1 MTAFFVETG
10 EKLHR
15 EINMTDTPLIEQE
28 MPKAYDPKT
37 VEDKWYKFWLE
48 KDYFKPVVNPKKK
61 PFTIIMP
68 PPNVTGDLHMGHALV
83 AAIEDTMIRWHRM
96 QGDPTLWLP
105 GVDHASIAAQVVV
118 ERILAKEGTTRYKI
132 GREKFLERMWEWT
145 NTCRSNIGMQHRR
158 LGTSCD
164 WSREKFTLDPGPS
177 LAVRTTFV
185 NLYNKGLIYR
195 GERIINW
202 CPRCATTLS
211 DLEVDHKDLNGHL
224 WHLKYPLADGDGYLI
239 VATTRPETMLGDTA
253 VAVNPGDERYI
264 NIIGKEI
271 MLPIMNRRI
280 PIVGDAIVDKAFGT
294 GAVKVTPSHDPVDF
308 EIAQRQKLPLI
319 NLLNKDATMNENAGP
334 CKGMDRFACRKWVV
348 EEMERLGL
356 LVKIEDYSHA
366 VGHCQRCATLI
377 EPMASTQWFVRMEPL
392 AKPAIEVVKTGKIQ
406 ILPDHFTKVYLNWME
421 NIRDWCVSRQ
431 LWWGQ
436 RIPAYY
442 CQECGETIVAVDAP
456 KTCPKCNSTK
466 IEQDTDVL
474 DTWFSSG
481 LWPHSTLGWPEDTAD
496 FRYFYPT
503 TVMETG
509 YDILFFWVSRMIML
523 GIENT
528 GEVPFKY
535 VYLHGLIRDEK
546 GEKMSKTKGNVVDP
560 LKVIDQIGA
569 DALRYAVVSGNA
581 PGNDSKMSPIK
592 LEAGRNFANKLW
604 NATRFV
610 IKSIPNEKIDL
621 KIRQESLTV
630 EDRWIL
636 SRLSRTETTVDK
648 MMSDF
653 QFGEALSA
661 IYDFLWNEYCD
672 WYIELAKVRLNPENK
687 EAVSPL
693 PVLINVLETAL
704 RLLHPFMPFVTEEL
718 WQNLKSRLPAEWQK
732 TESIMIAKYPQADKD
747 AVDTGAENIIESVID
762 ITRAIRNIRAEN
774 KVDPTKWIAAD
785 IYSGKLAAAII
796 PYASAIQ
803 SLAKVKPLEF
813 KDGRVTGAQSEKFAV
828 AVLKEA
834 DVIVPMASM
843 IDLAVER
850 EKILKE
856 IAQIDADV
864 ARLEIRLKDEAFLSK
879 APAPVVAK
887 EKERLG
893 ERKERAVRLRQQV
906 G

>member
-1 MTAFFVETG
+1 
-10 EKLHR
+10 
-15 EINMTDTPLIEQE
+15 MTDMPLIEQE

-48 KDYFKPVVNPKKK
+48 KDYFKPVINPKKR

-83 AAIEDTMIRWHRM
+83 AALEDTIIRWHRM
-96 QGDPTLWLP
+96 KGDPTLWLP

-145 NTCRSNIGMQHRR
+145 NQCRSNIGMQHRR

-253 VAVNPGDERYI
+253 VAVNPEDERYA
-264 NIIGKEI
+264 NLIGKEI

-280 PIVGDAIVDKAFGT
+280 PIVADAIVDKAFGT

-348 EEMERLGL
+348 EELERLGL
-356 LVKIEDYSHA
+356 LIKIEDYSHA
-366 VGHCQRCATLI
+366 VGHCQRCATVI
-377 EPMASTQWFVRMEPL
+377 EPMASTQWFVKMEPL
-392 AKPAIEVVKTGKIQ
+392 AKPAIEVVKNGQIQ
-406 ILPDHFTKVYLNWME
+406 IIPDHFTKVYLNWME

-442 CQECGETIVAVDAP
+442 CQDCGEIIVAVDAP
-456 KTCPKCNSTK
+456 KTCPKCHSTK
-466 IEQDTDVL
+466 IEQDLDVL

-496 FRYFYPT
+496 LRYFYPT
-503 TVMETG
+503 SVLETG
-509 YDILFFWVSRMIML
+509 YDILFFWVSRMIMM

-528 GEVPFKY
+528 GEIPFKY

-546 GEKMSKTKGNVVDP
+546 GDKMSKTKGNVIDP

-569 DALRYAVVSGNA
+569 DALRFAVINGNG

-592 LEAGRNFANKLW
+592 LESARNFANKLW

-610 IKSIPNEKIDL
+610 IKSIPDEKINL
-621 KIRQESLTV
+621 KIIKESLTV

-636 SRLSRTETTVDK
+636 SRLSRTEATVDQL
-648 MMSDF
+648 MTDF
-653 QFGEALSA
+653 QFGEALST

-687 EAVSPL
+687 DAGSPL
-693 PVLINVLETAL
+693 PVLIHVLETSL

-718 WQNLKSRLPAEWQK
+718 WQNLKSHLPDTWQK
-732 TESIMIAKYPQADKD
+732 TESIMIAEYPKADKQALD
-747 AVDTGAENIIESVID
+747 VEAENIIEAVID

-774 KVDPTKWIAAD
+774 KVESTKWIAAE
-785 IYSGKLAAAII
+785 IYSSKLTAAIT
-796 PYASAIQ
+796 PYGSAIQ

-813 KDGRVTGAQSEKFAV
+813 KDGRLTGAQGENFAV

-864 ARLEIRLKDEAFLSK
+864 ARLEARLKDEAFLSK
-879 APAPVVAK
+879 APAVVVAK
-887 EKERLG
+887 EKERLT
-893 ERKERAVRLRQQV
+893 ERKERATRLRQQI

>member
-1 MTAFFVETG
+1 
-10 EKLHR
+10 
-15 EINMTDTPLIEQE
+15 MTDMPLTEEE

-48 KDYFKPVVNPKKK
+48 KDYFKPVINPKKR

-83 AAIEDTMIRWHRM
+83 AALEDTIIRWHRM
-96 QGDPTLWLP
+96 KGDPTLWLP

-145 NTCRSNIGMQHRR
+145 NQCRSNIGMQHRR

-253 VAVNPGDERYI
+253 VAVNPEDERYA
-264 NIIGKEI
+264 NLIGKKI

-280 PIVGDAIVDKAFGT
+280 PIVADAIVDKAFGT

-348 EEMERLGL
+348 EELERLGL
-356 LVKIEDYSHA
+356 LIKIEDYSHA
-366 VGHCQRCATLI
+366 VGHCQRCATVI
-377 EPMASTQWFVRMEPL
+377 EPMASTQWFVKMEPL
-392 AKPAIEVVKTGKIQ
+392 AKPAIEVVKNGQIQ
-406 ILPDHFTKVYLNWME
+406 IIPDHFTKVYLNWME

-442 CQECGETIVAVDAP
+442 CQDCGEIIVAVDAP
-456 KTCPKCNSTK
+456 KTCPKCHSTK
-466 IEQDTDVL
+466 IEQDLDVL

-503 TVMETG
+503 SVLETG
-509 YDILFFWVSRMIML
+509 YDILFFWVSRMIMM

-528 GEVPFKY
+528 GEIPFKY

-546 GEKMSKTKGNVVDP
+546 GDKMSKTKGNVIDP

-569 DALRYAVVSGNA
+569 DALRFAVINGNG

-592 LEAGRNFANKLW
+592 LESARNFANKLW

-610 IKSIPNEKIDL
+610 IKSIPDEKINL
-621 KIRQESLTV
+621 KIIKESLTV

-636 SRLSRTETTVDK
+636 SRLSRTEATVDQL
-648 MMSDF
+648 MTDF
-653 QFGEALSA
+653 QFGEALST

-687 EAVSPL
+687 DAGSPL
-693 PVLINVLETAL
+693 PVLIHVLETSL

-718 WQNLKSRLPAEWQK
+718 WQNLKSHLPDTWQK
-732 TESIMIAKYPQADKD
+732 TESIMIAEYPKADKQALD
-747 AVDTGAENIIESVID
+747 VEAENIIEAVID

-774 KVDPTKWIAAD
+774 KVESTKWIAAE
-785 IYSGKLAAAII
+785 IYSSKLTAAIT
-796 PYASAIQ
+796 PYGSAIQ

-813 KDGRVTGAQSEKFAV
+813 KDGRLTGAQGENFAV

-864 ARLEIRLKDEAFLSK
+864 ARLETRLKDEAFLSK
-879 APAPVVAK
+879 APAAVVAK
-887 EKERLG
+887 EKERLT
-893 ERKERAVRLRQQV
+893 ERKERATRLRQQI

>member
-1 MTAFFVETG
+1 MT
-10 EKLHR
+10 
-15 EINMTDTPLIEQE
+15 NTPLIEQE

-83 AAIEDTMIRWHRM
+83 AALEDTMIRWHRM
-96 QGDPTLWLP
+96 LGDPTLWLP

-118 ERILAKEGTTRYKI
+118 ERTLAKEGTTRYKI

-253 VAVNPGDERYI
+253 VAVNPEDERYS
-264 NIIGKEI
+264 NLIGKEI
-271 MLPIMNRRI
+271 MLPIMNRSI
-280 PIVGDAIVDKAFGT
+280 PIVADAIVDKAFGT
-294 GAVKVTPSHDPVDF
+294 GAVKVTPAHDPVDF

-348 EEMERLGL
+348 EELERLGL
-356 LVKIEDYSHA
+356 LIKIEDYSHA
-366 VGHCQRCATLI
+366 VGHCQRCATVI
-377 EPMASTQWFVRMEPL
+377 EPMASTQWFVKMEPL
-392 AKPAIEVVKTGKIQ
+392 AKPAIEVVKNGQIQ
-406 ILPDHFTKVYLNWME
+406 IIPDHFTKVYLNWME

-442 CQECGETIVAVDAP
+442 CQDCGETIVAVDAP
-456 KTCPKCNSTK
+456 KTCPKCHSTK

-503 TVMETG
+503 SVLETG
-509 YDILFFWVSRMIML
+509 YDILFFWVSRMIMM

-528 GEVPFKY
+528 GEIPFKY

-546 GEKMSKTKGNVVDP
+546 GDKMSKTKGNVIDP

-569 DALRYAVVSGNA
+569 DALRFAVINGNG

-592 LEAGRNFANKLW
+592 LESARNFANKLW

-610 IKSIPNEKIDL
+610 IKSIPDEKIDL
-621 KIRQESLTV
+621 KINKESLTV

-636 SRLSRTETTVDK
+636 SRLSHTEAIVDK
-648 MMSDF
+648 LMTDF
-653 QFGEALSA
+653 QFGEALST

-687 EAVSPL
+687 DAVTPL
-693 PVLINVLETAL
+693 PVLVNVLETAL

-732 TESIMIAKYPQADKD
+732 TESIMIAKYPKADQD
-747 AVDTGAENIIESVID
+747 AIDTEAENIIESVID
-762 ITRAIRNIRAEN
+762 ITRSIRNIRAEN
-774 KVDPTKWIAAD
+774 KVESTKWIAAE
-785 IYSGKLAAAII
+785 IYSGKLTAAIT

-813 KDGRVTGAQSEKFAV
+813 KAGRLTGAQGEKFAV

-864 ARLEIRLKDEAFLSK
+864 IRLEARLNDEAFLSK

-893 ERKERAVRLRQQV
+893 ERKERAARLRQQV

>member
-1 MTAFFVETG
+1 
-10 EKLHR
+10 
-15 EINMTDTPLIEQE
+15 MTDMPLIEQE

-48 KDYFKPVVNPKKK
+48 KDYFKPVINPKKR

-83 AAIEDTMIRWHRM
+83 AALEDTMIRWHRM
-96 QGDPTLWLP
+96 KGDPTLWLP

-145 NTCRSNIGMQHRR
+145 NQCRSNIGMQHRR

-253 VAVNPGDERYI
+253 VAVNPEDERYA
-264 NIIGKEI
+264 NLIGKEI

-280 PIVGDAIVDKAFGT
+280 PIVADAIVDKAFGT

-348 EEMERLGL
+348 EELERLGL
-356 LVKIEDYSHA
+356 LIKIEDYSHA
-366 VGHCQRCATLI
+366 VGHCQRCATVI
-377 EPMASTQWFVRMEPL
+377 EPMASTQWFVKMEPL
-392 AKPAIEVVKTGKIQ
+392 AKPAIEVVKNGQIQ
-406 ILPDHFTKVYLNWME
+406 IIPDHFTKVYLNWME

-442 CQECGETIVAVDAP
+442 CQDCGEIIVAVDAP
-456 KTCPKCNSTK
+456 KTCPKCHSTK
-466 IEQDTDVL
+466 IEQDLDVL

-496 FRYFYPT
+496 LRYFYPT
-503 TVMETG
+503 SVLETG
-509 YDILFFWVSRMIML
+509 YDILFFWVSRMIMM

-528 GEVPFKY
+528 GEIPFKY

-546 GEKMSKTKGNVVDP
+546 GDKMSKTKGNVIDP

-569 DALRYAVVSGNA
+569 DALRFAVINGNG

-592 LEAGRNFANKLW
+592 LESARNFANKLW

-610 IKSIPNEKIDL
+610 IKSIPDEKINL
-621 KIRQESLTV
+621 KIIKESLTV

-636 SRLSRTETTVDK
+636 SRLSRTEATVDQL
-648 MMSDF
+648 MTDF
-653 QFGEALSA
+653 QFGEALST

-687 EAVSPL
+687 DAGSPL
-693 PVLINVLETAL
+693 PVLIHVLETSL

-718 WQNLKSRLPAEWQK
+718 WQNLKSHLPDTWQK
-732 TESIMIAKYPQADKD
+732 TESIMIAEYPKADKQALD
-747 AVDTGAENIIESVID
+747 VEAENIIEAVID

-774 KVDPTKWIAAD
+774 KVESTKWIAAE
-785 IYSGKLAAAII
+785 IYSSKLTAAIT
-796 PYASAIQ
+796 PYGSAIQ

-813 KDGRVTGAQSEKFAV
+813 KDGRLTGAQGENFAV

-864 ARLEIRLKDEAFLSK
+864 ARLEARLKDEAFLSK
-879 APAPVVAK
+879 APAVVVAK
-887 EKERLG
+887 EKERLT
-893 ERKERAVRLRQQV
+893 ERKERATRLRQQI

>member
-1 MTAFFVETG
+1 
-10 EKLHR
+10 
-15 EINMTDTPLIEQE
+15 MTDMPLIEQE

-48 KDYFKPVVNPKKK
+48 KDYFKPVINPKKR

-83 AAIEDTMIRWHRM
+83 AALEDTMIRWHRM
-96 QGDPTLWLP
+96 KGDPTLWLP

-145 NTCRSNIGMQHRR
+145 NQCRSNIGMQHRR

-253 VAVNPGDERYI
+253 VAVNPEDERYA
-264 NIIGKEI
+264 NLIGKKI

-280 PIVGDAIVDKAFGT
+280 PIVADAIVDKAFGT

-348 EEMERLGL
+348 EELERLGL
-356 LVKIEDYSHA
+356 LIKIEDYSHA
-366 VGHCQRCATLI
+366 VGHCQRCATVI
-377 EPMASTQWFVRMEPL
+377 EPMASTQWFVKMEPL
-392 AKPAIEVVKTGKIQ
+392 AKPAIEVVKNGQIQ
-406 ILPDHFTKVYLNWME
+406 IIPDHFTKVYLNWME

-442 CQECGETIVAVDAP
+442 CQDCGEIIVAVDAP
-456 KTCPKCNSTK
+456 KTCPKCHSTK
-466 IEQDTDVL
+466 IEQDLDVL

-496 FRYFYPT
+496 LRYFYPT
-503 TVMETG
+503 SVLETG
-509 YDILFFWVSRMIML
+509 YDILFFWVSRMIMM

-528 GEVPFKY
+528 GEIPFKY

-546 GEKMSKTKGNVVDP
+546 GDKMSKTKGNVIDP

-569 DALRYAVVSGNA
+569 DALRFAVINGNG

-592 LEAGRNFANKLW
+592 LESARNFANKLW

-610 IKSIPNEKIDL
+610 IKSIPDEKINL
-621 KIRQESLTV
+621 KIIKESLTV

-636 SRLSRTETTVDK
+636 SRLSRTEATVDQL
-648 MMSDF
+648 MTDF
-653 QFGEALSA
+653 QFGEALST

-687 EAVSPL
+687 DAGSPL
-693 PVLINVLETAL
+693 PVLIHVLETSL

-718 WQNLKSRLPAEWQK
+718 WQNLKSHLPDTWQK
-732 TESIMIAKYPQADKD
+732 TESIMIAEYPKADKQALD
-747 AVDTGAENIIESVID
+747 VEAENIIEAVID

-774 KVDPTKWIAAD
+774 KVESTKWIAAE
-785 IYSGKLAAAII
+785 IYSSKLTAAIT
-796 PYASAIQ
+796 PYGSAIQ

-813 KDGRVTGAQSEKFAV
+813 KDGRLTGAQGENFAV

-864 ARLEIRLKDEAFLSK
+864 ARLEARLKDEAFLSK
-879 APAPVVAK
+879 APAVVVAK
-887 EKERLG
+887 EKERLT
-893 ERKERAVRLRQQV
+893 ERKERATRLRQQI

>member
-1 MTAFFVETG
+1 
-10 EKLHR
+10 
-15 EINMTDTPLIEQE
+15 MTDMPLIEQE

-48 KDYFKPVVNPKKK
+48 KDYFKPVINPKKR

-83 AAIEDTMIRWHRM
+83 AALEDTIIRWHRM
-96 QGDPTLWLP
+96 KGDPTLWLP

-145 NTCRSNIGMQHRR
+145 NQCRSNIGMQHRR

-253 VAVNPGDERYI
+253 VAVNPEDERYA
-264 NIIGKEI
+264 NLIGKKI

-280 PIVGDAIVDKAFGT
+280 PIVADAIVDKAFGT

-348 EEMERLGL
+348 EELERLGL
-356 LVKIEDYSHA
+356 LIKIEDYSHA
-366 VGHCQRCATLI
+366 VGHCQRCATVI
-377 EPMASTQWFVRMEPL
+377 EPMASTQWFVKMEPL
-392 AKPAIEVVKTGKIQ
+392 AKPAIEVVKNGQIQ
-406 ILPDHFTKVYLNWME
+406 IIPDHFTKVYLNWME

-442 CQECGETIVAVDAP
+442 CQDCGEIIVAVDAP
-456 KTCPKCNSTK
+456 KTCPKCHSTK
-466 IEQDTDVL
+466 IEQDLDVL

-496 FRYFYPT
+496 LRYFYPT
-503 TVMETG
+503 SVLETG
-509 YDILFFWVSRMIML
+509 YDILFFWVSRMIMM

-528 GEVPFKY
+528 GEIPFKY

-546 GEKMSKTKGNVVDP
+546 GDKMSKTKGNVIDP

-569 DALRYAVVSGNA
+569 DALRFAVINGNG

-592 LEAGRNFANKLW
+592 LESARNFANKLW

-610 IKSIPNEKIDL
+610 IKSIPDEKINL
-621 KIRQESLTV
+621 KIIKESLTV

-636 SRLSRTETTVDK
+636 SRLSRTEATVDQL
-648 MMSDF
+648 MTDF
-653 QFGEALSA
+653 QFGEALST

-687 EAVSPL
+687 DAGSPL
-693 PVLINVLETAL
+693 PVLIHVLETSL

-718 WQNLKSRLPAEWQK
+718 WQNLKSHLPDTWQK
-732 TESIMIAKYPQADKD
+732 TESIMIAEYPKADKQALD
-747 AVDTGAENIIESVID
+747 VEAENIIEAVID

-774 KVDPTKWIAAD
+774 KVESTKWIAAE
-785 IYSGKLAAAII
+785 IYSSKLTAAIT
-796 PYASAIQ
+796 PYGSAIQ

-813 KDGRVTGAQSEKFAV
+813 KDGRLTGAQGENFAV

-864 ARLEIRLKDEAFLSK
+864 ARLEARLKDEAFLSK
-879 APAPVVAK
+879 APAVVVAK
-887 EKERLG
+887 EKERLT
-893 ERKERAVRLRQQV
+893 ERKERATRLRQQI

>member
-1 MTAFFVETG
+1 
-10 EKLHR
+10 
-15 EINMTDTPLIEQE
+15 MTDTPLIEQE

-48 KDYFKPVVNPKKK
+48 KDYFKPVINPKKK

-68 PPNVTGDLHMGHALV
+68 PPNVTGDLHMGHALT
-83 AAIEDTMIRWHRM
+83 AAVEDAMTRWHRM

-118 ERILAKEGTTRYKI
+118 ERLLAKEGTNRYQV
-132 GREKFLERMWEWT
+132 GREKFLERMWQWT
-145 NTCRSNIGMQHRR
+145 DECRSKIGLQHRR

-202 CPRCATTLS
+202 CPRCATALS

-224 WHLKYPLADGDGYLI
+224 WHLKYPLADGEGYLI

-253 VAVNPGDERYI
+253 VAVNPEDERYT
-264 NIIGKEI
+264 NLIGKYV

-280 PIVGDAIVDKAFGT
+280 PIVADAIVDKAFGT

-308 EIAQRQKLPLI
+308 EIAQRHNLPRI
-319 NLLNKDATMNENAGP
+319 TILNKDAAMNENAGP
-334 CKGMDRFACRKWVV
+334 CQGMDRFACRKWVV
-348 EEMERLGL
+348 EELERLGL
-356 LVKIEDYSHA
+356 LIKIEDYSHA
-366 VGHCQRCATLI
+366 VGHCQRCSTVI
-377 EPMASTQWFVRMEPL
+377 EPLASLQWFVKMAPL
-392 AKPAIEVVKTGKIQ
+392 AKPAIEAVNNGKIQ
-406 ILPDHFTKVYLNWME
+406 IIPDHFTKVYLNWME
-421 NIRDWCVSRQ
+421 NIRDWCISRQ
-431 LWWGQ
+431 LWWGH

-442 CQECGETIVAVDAP
+442 CQDCGEMIVAVDTP
-456 KTCPKCNSTK
+456 KICPKCHSTK
-466 IEQDTDVL
+466 IEQDPDVL

-481 LWPHSTLGWPEDTAD
+481 LWPHSTLGWPDDTAD
-496 FRYFYPT
+496 FKYFYPT
-503 TVMETG
+503 TVMETA
-509 YDILFFWVSRMIML
+509 YDILFFWVARMIMM

-528 GEVPFKY
+528 GKVPFKY

-546 GEKMSKTKGNVVDP
+546 GDKMSKTKGNVVDP

-569 DALRYAVVSGNA
+569 DALRYAVVTGNA

-610 IKSIPNEKIDL
+610 IKSIPEGKIDL
-621 KIRQESLTV
+621 KIKKESLTV

-636 SRLSRTETTVDK
+636 SRLSRTEETVNK
-648 MMSDF
+648 MMTDF
-653 QFGEALSA
+653 QFGEALST

-687 EAVSPL
+687 DAVSPL
-693 PVLINVLETAL
+693 PVLIHVLETAL

-718 WQNLKSRLPAEWQK
+718 WQNLKSRLPAKWQK
-732 TESIMIAKYPQADKD
+732 TDSIMIAKYPKADKD
-747 AVDTGAENIIESVID
+747 AVDTEAEDIIEAVID

-774 KVDPTKWIAAD
+774 KVESTKWIAAE
-785 IYSGKLAAAII
+785 IYTGKMTVAVT
-796 PYASAIQ
+796 PYTSAIQ

-813 KDGRVTGAQSEKFAV
+813 KTGRLTEAQNEKFAV

-834 DVIVPMASM
+834 DVIVPLASM

-864 ARLEIRLKDEAFLSK
+864 ARLEMRLKDEAFLSK
-879 APAPVVAK
+879 APSAVVAK
-887 EKERLG
+887 EKERLT
-893 ERKERAVRLRQQV
+893 ERKERAARLRQQI

>member
-1 MTAFFVETG
+1 
-10 EKLHR
+10 
-15 EINMTDTPLIEQE
+15 
-28 MPKAYDPKT
+28 
-37 VEDKWYKFWLE
+37 
-48 KDYFKPVVNPKKK
+48 
-61 PFTIIMP
+61 MP

-83 AAIEDTMIRWHRM
+83 AALEDTIIRWHRM
-96 QGDPTLWLP
+96 KGDPTLWLP

-145 NTCRSNIGMQHRR
+145 NQCRSNIGMQHRR

-253 VAVNPGDERYI
+253 VAVNPEDERYA
-264 NIIGKEI
+264 NLIGKKI

-280 PIVGDAIVDKAFGT
+280 PIVADAIVDKAFGT

-348 EEMERLGL
+348 EELERLGL
-356 LVKIEDYSHA
+356 LIKIEDYSHA
-366 VGHCQRCATLI
+366 VGHCQRCATVI
-377 EPMASTQWFVRMEPL
+377 EPMASTQWFVKMEPL
-392 AKPAIEVVKTGKIQ
+392 AKPAIEVVKNGQIQ
-406 ILPDHFTKVYLNWME
+406 IIPDHFTKVYLNWME

-442 CQECGETIVAVDAP
+442 CQDCGEIIVAVDAP
-456 KTCPKCNSTK
+456 KTCPKCHSTK
-466 IEQDTDVL
+466 IEQDLDVL

-496 FRYFYPT
+496 LRYFYPT
-503 TVMETG
+503 SVLETG
-509 YDILFFWVSRMIML
+509 YDILFFWVSRMIMM

-528 GEVPFKY
+528 GEIPFKY

-546 GEKMSKTKGNVVDP
+546 GDKMSKTKGNVIDP

-569 DALRYAVVSGNA
+569 DALRFAVINGNG

-592 LEAGRNFANKLW
+592 LESARNFANKLW

-610 IKSIPNEKIDL
+610 IKSIPDEKINL
-621 KIRQESLTV
+621 KIIKESLTV

-636 SRLSRTETTVDK
+636 SRLSRTEATVDQL
-648 MMSDF
+648 MTDF
-653 QFGEALSA
+653 QFGEALST

-687 EAVSPL
+687 DAGSPL
-693 PVLINVLETAL
+693 PVLIHVLETSL

-718 WQNLKSRLPAEWQK
+718 WQNLKSHLPDTWQK
-732 TESIMIAKYPQADKD
+732 TESIMIAEYPKADKQALD
-747 AVDTGAENIIESVID
+747 VEAENIIEAVID

-774 KVDPTKWIAAD
+774 KVESTKWIAAE
-785 IYSGKLAAAII
+785 IYSSKLTAAIT
-796 PYASAIQ
+796 PYGSAIQ

-813 KDGRVTGAQSEKFAV
+813 KDGRLTGAQGENFAV

-864 ARLEIRLKDEAFLSK
+864 ARLEARLKDEAFLSK
-879 APAPVVAK
+879 APAVVVAK
-887 EKERLG
+887 EKERLT
-893 ERKERAVRLRQQV
+893 ERKERATRLRQQI

>member
-1 MTAFFVETG
+1 
-10 EKLHR
+10 
-15 EINMTDTPLIEQE
+15 MTDTPLIEPE

-37 VEDKWYKFWLE
+37 VEDKWYKYWLE
-48 KDYFKPVVNPKKK
+48 KDYFKPVINPKKK

-68 PPNVTGDLHMGHALV
+68 PPNVTGELHMGHALT
-83 AAIEDTMIRWHRM
+83 AAVEDAMIRWHRM
-96 QGDPTLWLP
+96 KGDPTLWLP

-118 ERILAKEGTTRYKI
+118 ERLLAKEGTNRYQV
-132 GREKFLERMWEWT
+132 GREKFQERMWRWT
-145 NTCRSNIGMQHRR
+145 NECRSKIGQQHRR

-164 WSREKFTLDPGPS
+164 WSREKFTLDAGPS

-202 CPRCATTLS
+202 CPRCSTALS

-253 VAVNPGDERYI
+253 VAVNPEDERYTKL
-264 NIIGKEI
+264 IGQYV

-280 PIVGDAIVDKAFGT
+280 PIVADAIVDKSFGT

-308 EIAQRQKLPLI
+308 EIAQRHNLKLI

-334 CKGMDRFACRKWVV
+334 CQGMDRFACRKWVV
-348 EEMERLGL
+348 EELERLGL
-356 LVKIEDYSHA
+356 LIKIEDYSHA
-366 VGHCQRCATLI
+366 VGHCQRCATVI
-377 EPMASTQWFVRMEPL
+377 EPLASTQWFVHMEPL
-392 AKPAIEVVKTGKIQ
+392 AKPAIKVVKNGQIQ
-406 ILPDHFTKVYLNWME
+406 IIPEHFTKVYLNWME
-421 NIRDWCVSRQ
+421 NIRDWCISRQ
-431 LWWGQ
+431 LWWGH

-442 CQECGETIVAVDAP
+442 CQDCGEMIVAVDAP
-456 KTCPKCNSTK
+456 KTCPKCHSTK
-466 IEQDTDVL
+466 IEQDPDVL

-481 LWPHSTLGWPEDTAD
+481 LWPHSTLGWPNDTED

-503 TVMETG
+503 TVMETA
-509 YDILFFWVSRMIML
+509 YDILFFWVARMIMM

-528 GEVPFKY
+528 GKPPFKY

-546 GEKMSKTKGNVVDP
+546 GEKMSKTKGNVTDP
-560 LKVIDQIGA
+560 LQIIDKIGA
-569 DALRYAVVSGNA
+569 DALRFAVVTGNA
-581 PGNDSKMSPIK
+581 AGNDSKMSPVK

-610 IKSIPNEKIDL
+610 IKSIPPEGKIDL
-621 KIRQESLTV
+621 KIHKELLTV

-636 SRLSRTETTVDK
+636 SRLSRTEATVNK
-648 MMSDF
+648 MMADF
-653 QFGEALSA
+653 QFGEALST
-661 IYDFLWNEYCD
+661 IYDFLWSEYCD
-672 WYIELAKVRLNPENK
+672 WYIELAKIRLYPENK
-687 EAVSPL
+687 DTVSPL
-693 PVLINVLETAL
+693 PILVNVLETAL

-718 WQNLKSRLPAEWQK
+718 WQNLKNHLPAKWQT
-732 TESIMIAKYPQADKD
+732 TESIIIAKYPKATKNAIDIE
-747 AVDTGAENIIESVID
+747 AENIIETVID

-774 KVDPTKWIAAD
+774 KVDSTKWIATEV
-785 IYSGKLAAAII
+785 YTGNLTAAITL
-796 PYASAIQ
+796 YSSSIQ
-803 SLAKVKPLEF
+803 ALAKVKPLNF
-813 KDGRVTGAQSEKFAV
+813 KDNRLSGAPGEKYAV

-850 EKILKE
+850 EKIQKE

-864 ARLEIRLKDEAFLSK
+864 IRLEARLKDEAFLSK
-879 APAPVVAK
+879 APTAVVAK
-887 EKERLG
+887 EKERLV
-893 ERKERAVRLRQQV
+893 ERKARAARLRQQLE
-906 G
+906 

>member
-1 MTAFFVETG
+1 M
-10 EKLHR
+10 K
-15 EINMTDTPLIEQE
+15 
-28 MPKAYDPKT
+28 
-37 VEDKWYKFWLE
+37 
-48 KDYFKPVVNPKKK
+48 
-61 PFTIIMP
+61 
-68 PPNVTGDLHMGHALV
+68 
-83 AAIEDTMIRWHRM
+83 
-96 QGDPTLWLP
+96 GDPTLWLP

-145 NTCRSNIGMQHRR
+145 NQCRSNIGMQHRR

-253 VAVNPGDERYI
+253 VAVNPEDERYA
-264 NIIGKEI
+264 NLIGKKI

-280 PIVGDAIVDKAFGT
+280 PIVADAIVDKAFGT

-348 EEMERLGL
+348 EELERLGL
-356 LVKIEDYSHA
+356 LIKIEDYSHA
-366 VGHCQRCATLI
+366 VGHCQRCATVI
-377 EPMASTQWFVRMEPL
+377 EPMASTQWFVKMEPL
-392 AKPAIEVVKTGKIQ
+392 AKPAIEVVKNGQIQ
-406 ILPDHFTKVYLNWME
+406 IIPDHFTKVYLNWME

-442 CQECGETIVAVDAP
+442 CQDCGEIIVAVDAP
-456 KTCPKCNSTK
+456 KTCPKCHSTK
-466 IEQDTDVL
+466 IEQDLDVL

-496 FRYFYPT
+496 LRYFYPT
-503 TVMETG
+503 SVLETG
-509 YDILFFWVSRMIML
+509 YDILFFWVSRMIMM

-528 GEVPFKY
+528 GEIPFKY

-546 GEKMSKTKGNVVDP
+546 GDKMSKTKGNVIDP

-569 DALRYAVVSGNA
+569 DALRFAVINGNG

-592 LEAGRNFANKLW
+592 LESARNFANKLW

-610 IKSIPNEKIDL
+610 IKSIPDEKINL
-621 KIRQESLTV
+621 KIIKESLTV

-636 SRLSRTETTVDK
+636 SRLSRTEATVDQL
-648 MMSDF
+648 MTDF
-653 QFGEALSA
+653 QFGEALST

-687 EAVSPL
+687 DAGSPL
-693 PVLINVLETAL
+693 PVLIHVLETSL

-718 WQNLKSRLPAEWQK
+718 WQNLKSHLPDTWQK
-732 TESIMIAKYPQADKD
+732 TESIMIAEYPKADKQALD
-747 AVDTGAENIIESVID
+747 VEAENIIEAVID

-774 KVDPTKWIAAD
+774 KVESTKWIAAE
-785 IYSGKLAAAII
+785 IYSSKLTAAIT
-796 PYASAIQ
+796 PYGSAIQ

-813 KDGRVTGAQSEKFAV
+813 KDGRLTGAQGENFAV

-864 ARLEIRLKDEAFLSK
+864 ARLEARLKDEAFLSK
-879 APAPVVAK
+879 APAVVVAK
-887 EKERLG
+887 EKERLT
-893 ERKERAVRLRQQV
+893 ERKERATRLRQQI

>member
-1 MTAFFVETG
+1 
-10 EKLHR
+10 
-15 EINMTDTPLIEQE
+15 MTDTPLIEQE

-37 VEDKWYKFWLE
+37 VEDKWYKFWLG
-48 KDYFKPVVNPKKK
+48 KDYFKPVINPKKK

-83 AAIEDTMIRWHRM
+83 AALEDTMIRWHRM

-145 NTCRSNIGMQHRR
+145 NQCRSNIGMQHRR

-202 CPRCATTLS
+202 CPRCSTTLS

-224 WHLKYPLADGDGYLI
+224 WHLKYPLADGGGYLI

-253 VAVNPGDERYI
+253 VAVNPEDERYT

-280 PIVGDAIVDKAFGT
+280 PIVSDAIVDKAFGT

-356 LVKIEDYSHA
+356 LIKIEDYSHA

-377 EPMASTQWFVRMEPL
+377 EPMASTQWFVKMEPL
-392 AKPAIEVVKTGKIQ
+392 AKPAIEVVKSGKIQ
-406 ILPDHFTKVYLNWME
+406 IIPDHFTKVYLNWME

-442 CQECGETIVAVDAP
+442 CRDCGETIVAVDTPQA
-456 KTCPKCNSTK
+456 CPKCGSARV
-466 IEQDTDVL
+466 EQDTDVL

-481 LWPHSTLGWPEDTAD
+481 LWPHSTLGWPEDNAD
-496 FRYFYPT
+496 LRYFYPT

-509 YDILFFWVSRMIML
+509 YDILFFWVSRMIMM

-528 GEVPFKY
+528 GEIPFKY

-546 GEKMSKTKGNVVDP
+546 GDKMSKTKGNVIDP

-569 DALRYAVVSGNA
+569 DALRFAVMNGNG

-592 LEAGRNFANKLW
+592 LESARNFANKLW

-610 IKSIPNEKIDL
+610 IKSIPDQKINLIINNETM
-621 KIRQESLTV
+621 TV
-630 EDRWIL
+630 EDGWIL
-636 SRLSRTETTVDK
+636 SRLSRTEATVDK
-648 MMSDF
+648 LMTDF
-653 QFGEALSA
+653 QFGEALST

-687 EAVSPL
+687 DAVSPL

-718 WQNLKSRLPAEWQK
+718 WQNLKSRLPANWQK
-732 TESIMIAKYPQADKD
+732 TESIIIAEYPKADKD
-747 AVDTGAENIIESVID
+747 AIDSEAENIIESVID

-774 KVDPTKWIAAD
+774 KVESTKWIAAE
-785 IYSGKLAAAII
+785 IYSGKLTADIT
-796 PYASAIQ
+796 PYSAAIQ

-813 KDGRVTGAQSEKFAV
+813 KEGRLTGAQNEKFAV

-843 IDLAVER
+843 IDLAMER

-856 IAQIDADV
+856 ISQIDADV
-864 ARLEIRLKDEAFLSK
+864 ARLEIRLQDGAFLSK

-887 EKERLG
+887 EKERLV
-893 ERKERAVRLRQQV
+893 ERKERAARLRQQI

>member
-1 MTAFFVETG
+1 
-10 EKLHR
+10 
-15 EINMTDTPLIEQE
+15 MTDTSLIEQE

-48 KDYFKPVVNPKKK
+48 KDYFKPVINPKKK

-68 PPNVTGDLHMGHALV
+68 PPNVTGDLHMGHALT
-83 AAIEDTMIRWHRM
+83 AAVEDAMTRWHRM
-96 QGDPTLWLP
+96 KGDPTLWLP

-145 NTCRSNIGMQHRR
+145 NTCRSKIGMQHRR

-177 LAVRTTFV
+177 LAVRHTFV

-202 CPRCATTLS
+202 CPRCSTALS

-253 VAVNPGDERYI
+253 VAVNPEDERYT
-264 NIIGKEI
+264 NLIGKYV

-280 PIVGDAIVDKAFGT
+280 PVVADAIVDKAFGT

-308 EIAQRQKLPLI
+308 EIAQRHDLQRI
-319 NLLNKDATMNENAGP
+319 TILNKDATMNDNAGP
-334 CKGMDRFACRKWVV
+334 CIGMDRFACRKWVV
-348 EEMERLGL
+348 EELERLGL
-356 LVKIEDYSHA
+356 MIKIEDYSHA
-366 VGHCQRCATLI
+366 VGHCQRCSTVI
-377 EPMASTQWFVRMEPL
+377 EPLASLQWFVKMEPL
-392 AKPAIEVVKTGKIQ
+392 AKPAIEVVKNGKIQ
-406 ILPDHFTKVYLNWME
+406 IIPEHFNKVYLNWME
-421 NIRDWCVSRQ
+421 NIRDWCISRQ
-431 LWWGQ
+431 LWWGH

-442 CQECGETIVAVDAP
+442 CQECGAMIVAVDAP
-456 KTCPKCNSTK
+456 KNCPKCHSTK
-466 IEQDTDVL
+466 IEQDLDVL

-481 LWPHSTLGWPEDTAD
+481 LWPHSTLGWPNDTED

-503 TVMETG
+503 TVMETA
-509 YDILFFWVSRMIML
+509 YDILFFWVARMIMMGL
-523 GIENT
+523 ENT
-528 GEVPFKY
+528 GEIPFKY

-546 GEKMSKTKGNVVDP
+546 GDKMSKTKGNVTDP
-560 LKVIDQIGA
+560 LEIINKIGA
-569 DALRYAVVSGNA
+569 DALRYAVVTGNA

-610 IKSIPNEKIDL
+610 IKSIPDGKIDL
-621 KIRQESLTV
+621 KIRREELTV

-636 SRLSRTETTVDK
+636 SRLSRTEATVNK
-648 MMSDF
+648 MMTDF
-653 QFGEALSA
+653 QFGEALST

-687 EAVSPL
+687 DAVSPL

-718 WQNLKSRLPAEWQK
+718 WQNLKSHLPAKWQK
-732 TESIMIAKYPQADKD
+732 TESIMIAKYPKADKD
-747 AVDTGAENIIESVID
+747 AVDTVAENIIESVID

-774 KVDPTKWIAAD
+774 KVESTKWIAAE
-785 IYSGKLAAAII
+785 IYSGKLTAAIT

-813 KDGRVTGAQSEKFAV
+813 KDGRLSGAQGEKFAV

-834 DVIVPMASM
+834 DVTVPMASM
-843 IDLAVER
+843 IDLTVER

-864 ARLEIRLKDEAFLSK
+864 ARLETRLEDEAFLSK
-879 APAPVVAK
+879 APAAVVAK
-887 EKERLG
+887 EKERLT
-893 ERKERAVRLRQQV
+893 ERKERASRLRQQI

>member
-1 MTAFFVETG
+1 
-10 EKLHR
+10 
-15 EINMTDTPLIEQE
+15 
-28 MPKAYDPKT
+28 
-37 VEDKWYKFWLE
+37 
-48 KDYFKPVVNPKKK
+48 
-61 PFTIIMP
+61 MP

-83 AAIEDTMIRWHRM
+83 AALEDTMVRWHRM

-145 NTCRSNIGMQHRR
+145 NQCRSNIGMQHRR

-185 NLYNKGLIYR
+185 NLFNKGLIYR

-202 CPRCATTLS
+202 CPRCSTTLS

-224 WHLKYPLADGDGYLI
+224 WHLKYPLADGGGFLT

-253 VAVNPGDERYI
+253 VAVNPEDERYTSL
-264 NIIGKEI
+264 IGKEI

-280 PIVGDAIVDKAFGT
+280 PIVGDAVVDKAFGT

-308 EIAQRQKLPLI
+308 EIARRQKLPLI

-356 LVKIEDYSHA
+356 LIKIEDYSHA

-392 AKPAIEVVKTGKIQ
+392 AKPAIEVVKNGKIQ
-406 ILPDHFTKVYLNWME
+406 IIPDHFTKVYLNWME

-442 CQECGETIVAVDAP
+442 CKDCGETIVAVETPQA
-456 KTCPKCNSTK
+456 CPKCGSAR

-496 FRYFYPT
+496 LRYFYPT

-509 YDILFFWVSRMIML
+509 YDILFFWVSRMIMM

-528 GEVPFKY
+528 GEIPFKY

-546 GEKMSKTKGNVVDP
+546 GDKMSKTKGNVIDP

-569 DALRYAVVSGNA
+569 DALRFAVMNGNG

-592 LEAGRNFANKLW
+592 LESARNFANKLW

-610 IKSIPNEKIDL
+610 IKSIPDEKINL
-621 KIRQESLTV
+621 KINKESLTV

-636 SRLSRTETTVDK
+636 SRLSRTEAAVHQLMT
-648 MMSDF
+648 DF
-653 QFGEALSA
+653 QFGEALST

-687 EAVSPL
+687 DAVSPL
-693 PVLINVLETAL
+693 PVLIHVLETAL

-718 WQNLKSRLPAEWQK
+718 WQNLKSRLPAKWQK
-732 TESIMIAKYPQADKD
+732 AESIMIAKYPKADKN
-747 AVDTGAENIIESVID
+747 AVDADAEDIIEAVID

-774 KVDPTKWIAAD
+774 KVESTKWITAG
-785 IYSGKLAAAII
+785 IYSGKMTAAIA
-796 PYASAIQ
+796 PYSSAIQ

-813 KDGRVTGAQSEKFAV
+813 KTGRLTEAQNEKFAV
-828 AVLKEA
+828 AVLKET
-834 DVIVPMASM
+834 DVIVPVASM

-856 IAQIDADV
+856 IAGIDADV
-864 ARLEIRLKDEAFLSK
+864 ARLEARLKDEAFLSK

-887 EKERLG
+887 EKERLT
-893 ERKERAVRLRQQV
+893 ERKERAARLRQQV

>member
-1 MTAFFVETG
+1 
-10 EKLHR
+10 
-15 EINMTDTPLIEQE
+15 
-28 MPKAYDPKT
+28 
-37 VEDKWYKFWLE
+37 
-48 KDYFKPVVNPKKK
+48 
-61 PFTIIMP
+61 
-68 PPNVTGDLHMGHALV
+68 
-83 AAIEDTMIRWHRM
+83 
-96 QGDPTLWLP
+96 
-105 GVDHASIAAQVVV
+105 
-118 ERILAKEGTTRYKI
+118 
-132 GREKFLERMWEWT
+132 
-145 NTCRSNIGMQHRR
+145 MQHRR

-185 NLYNKGLIYR
+185 NLFNKGLIYR

-202 CPRCATTLS
+202 CPRCSTTLS

-224 WHLKYPLADGDGYLI
+224 WHLKYPLADGGGFLT

-253 VAVNPGDERYI
+253 VAVNPEDERYTSL
-264 NIIGKEI
+264 IGKEI

-280 PIVGDAIVDKAFGT
+280 PIVGDAVVDKAFGT

-308 EIAQRQKLPLI
+308 EIARRQKLPLI

-356 LVKIEDYSHA
+356 LIKIEDYSHA

-392 AKPAIEVVKTGKIQ
+392 AKPAIEVVKNGKIQ
-406 ILPDHFTKVYLNWME
+406 IIPDHFTKVYLNWME

-442 CQECGETIVAVDAP
+442 CKDCGETIVAVETPQA
-456 KTCPKCNSTK
+456 CPKCGSAR

-496 FRYFYPT
+496 LRYFYPT

-509 YDILFFWVSRMIML
+509 YDILFFWVSRMIMM

-528 GEVPFKY
+528 GEIPFKY

-546 GEKMSKTKGNVVDP
+546 GDKMSKTKGNVIDP

-569 DALRYAVVSGNA
+569 DALRFAVMNGNG

-592 LEAGRNFANKLW
+592 LESARNFANKLW

-610 IKSIPNEKIDL
+610 IKSIPDEKINL
-621 KIRQESLTV
+621 KINKESLTV

-636 SRLSRTETTVDK
+636 SRLSRTEAAVHQLMT
-648 MMSDF
+648 DF
-653 QFGEALSA
+653 QFGEALST

-687 EAVSPL
+687 DAVSPL
-693 PVLINVLETAL
+693 PVLIHVLETAL

-718 WQNLKSRLPAEWQK
+718 WQNLKSRLPAKWQK
-732 TESIMIAKYPQADKD
+732 AESIMIAKYPKADKN
-747 AVDTGAENIIESVID
+747 AVDADAEDIIEAVID

-774 KVDPTKWIAAD
+774 KVESTKWITAG
-785 IYSGKLAAAII
+785 IYSGKMTAAIA
-796 PYASAIQ
+796 PYSSAIQ

-813 KDGRVTGAQSEKFAV
+813 KTGRLTEAQNEKFAV
-828 AVLKEA
+828 AVLKET
-834 DVIVPMASM
+834 DVIVPVASM

-856 IAQIDADV
+856 IAGIDADV
-864 ARLEIRLKDEAFLSK
+864 ARLEARLKDEAFLSK

-887 EKERLG
+887 EKERLT
-893 ERKERAVRLRQQV
+893 ERKERAARLRQQV

>member
-1 MTAFFVETG
+1 
-10 EKLHR
+10 
-15 EINMTDTPLIEQE
+15 MTDTPLIEQE

-48 KDYFKPVVNPKKK
+48 KDYFKPVINPKKK

-83 AAIEDTMIRWHRM
+83 AALEDTMVRWHRM

-145 NTCRSNIGMQHRR
+145 NQCRSNIGMQHRR

-185 NLYNKGLIYR
+185 NLFNKGLIYR

-202 CPRCATTLS
+202 CPRCSTTLS

-224 WHLKYPLADGDGYLI
+224 WHLKYPLADGGGFLT

-253 VAVNPGDERYI
+253 VAVNPEDERYTSL
-264 NIIGKEI
+264 IGKEI

-280 PIVGDAIVDKAFGT
+280 PIVGDAVVDKAFGT

-308 EIAQRQKLPLI
+308 EIARRQKLPLI

-356 LVKIEDYSHA
+356 LIKIEDYSHA

-392 AKPAIEVVKTGKIQ
+392 AKPAIEVVKNGKIQ
-406 ILPDHFTKVYLNWME
+406 IIPDHFTKVYLNWME

-442 CQECGETIVAVDAP
+442 CKDCGETIVAVETPQA
-456 KTCPKCNSTK
+456 CPKCGSAR

-496 FRYFYPT
+496 LRYFYPT

-509 YDILFFWVSRMIML
+509 YDILFFWVSRMIMM

-528 GEVPFKY
+528 GEIPFKY

-546 GEKMSKTKGNVVDP
+546 GDKMSKTKGNVIDP

-569 DALRYAVVSGNA
+569 DALRFAVMNGNG

-592 LEAGRNFANKLW
+592 LESARNFANKLW

-610 IKSIPNEKIDL
+610 IKSIPDDKINL
-621 KIRQESLTV
+621 KINKESLTV

-636 SRLSRTETTVDK
+636 SRLSRTEAAVHQLMT
-648 MMSDF
+648 DF
-653 QFGEALSA
+653 QFGEALST

-687 EAVSPL
+687 DAVSPL
-693 PVLINVLETAL
+693 PVLIHVLETAL

-718 WQNLKSRLPAEWQK
+718 WQNLKSRLPAKWQK
-732 TESIMIAKYPQADKD
+732 AESIMIAKYPKADKN
-747 AVDTGAENIIESVID
+747 AVDADAEDIIEAVID

-774 KVDPTKWIAAD
+774 KVESTKWITAG
-785 IYSGKLAAAII
+785 IYSGKMTAAIA
-796 PYASAIQ
+796 PYSSAIQ

-813 KDGRVTGAQSEKFAV
+813 KTGRLTEAQNEKFAV
-828 AVLKEA
+828 AVLKET
-834 DVIVPMASM
+834 DVIVPVASM

-856 IAQIDADV
+856 IAGIDADV
-864 ARLEIRLKDEAFLSK
+864 ARLEARLKDEAFLSK

-887 EKERLG
+887 EKERLT
-893 ERKERAVRLRQQV
+893 ERKERAARLRQQV

>member
-1 MTAFFVETG
+1 
-10 EKLHR
+10 
-15 EINMTDTPLIEQE
+15 MTDTPLIEQE

-48 KDYFKPVVNPKKK
+48 KDYFKPVINPKKK

-83 AAIEDTMIRWHRM
+83 AALEDTMVRWHRM

-145 NTCRSNIGMQHRR
+145 NQCRSNIGMQHRR

-185 NLYNKGLIYR
+185 NLFNKGLIYR

-202 CPRCATTLS
+202 CPRCSTTLS
-211 DLEVDHKDLNGHL
+211 DLEVDHNDLNGHL
-224 WHLKYPLADGDGYLI
+224 WHLKYPLADGGGFLT

-253 VAVNPGDERYI
+253 VAVNPEDERYTSL
-264 NIIGKEI
+264 IGKEI

-280 PIVGDAIVDKAFGT
+280 PIVGDAVVDKAFGT

-308 EIAQRQKLPLI
+308 EIARRQKLPLI

-356 LVKIEDYSHA
+356 LIKIEDYSHA

-392 AKPAIEVVKTGKIQ
+392 AKPAIEVVKNGKIQ
-406 ILPDHFTKVYLNWME
+406 IIPDHFTKVYLNWME

-442 CQECGETIVAVDAP
+442 CKDCGETIVAVETPQA
-456 KTCPKCNSTK
+456 CPKCGSAR

-496 FRYFYPT
+496 LRYFYPT

-509 YDILFFWVSRMIML
+509 YDILFFWVSRMIMM

-528 GEVPFKY
+528 GEIPFKY

-546 GEKMSKTKGNVVDP
+546 GDKMSKTKGNVIDP

-569 DALRYAVVSGNA
+569 DALRFAVMNGNG

-592 LEAGRNFANKLW
+592 LESARNFANKLW

-610 IKSIPNEKIDL
+610 IKSIPDEKINL
-621 KIRQESLTV
+621 KINKESLTV

-636 SRLSRTETTVDK
+636 SRLSRTEAAVHQLMT
-648 MMSDF
+648 DF
-653 QFGEALSA
+653 QFGEALST

-687 EAVSPL
+687 DAVSPL
-693 PVLINVLETAL
+693 PVLIHVLETAL

-718 WQNLKSRLPAEWQK
+718 WQNLKSRLPAKWQK
-732 TESIMIAKYPQADKD
+732 AESIMIAKYPKADKN
-747 AVDTGAENIIESVID
+747 AVDADAEDIIEAVID

-774 KVDPTKWIAAD
+774 KVESTKWITAG
-785 IYSGKLAAAII
+785 IYSGKMTAAIA
-796 PYASAIQ
+796 PYSSAIQ

-813 KDGRVTGAQSEKFAV
+813 KTGRLTEAQNEKFAV
-828 AVLKEA
+828 AVLKET
-834 DVIVPMASM
+834 DVIVPVASM

-856 IAQIDADV
+856 IAGIDADV
-864 ARLEIRLKDEAFLSK
+864 ARLEARLKDEAFLSK

-887 EKERLG
+887 EKERLT
-893 ERKERAVRLRQQV
+893 ERKERAARLRQQV

>member
-1 MTAFFVETG
+1 
-10 EKLHR
+10 
-15 EINMTDTPLIEQE
+15 MTDMPLTEEE

-48 KDYFKPVVNPKKK
+48 KDYFKPVINPKKR

-83 AAIEDTMIRWHRM
+83 AALEDTMIRWHRM
-96 QGDPTLWLP
+96 KGDPTLWLP

-145 NTCRSNIGMQHRR
+145 NQCRSNIGMQHRR

-253 VAVNPGDERYI
+253 VAVNPEDERYA
-264 NIIGKEI
+264 NLIGKKI

-280 PIVGDAIVDKAFGT
+280 PIVADAIVDKAFGT

-348 EEMERLGL
+348 EELERLGL
-356 LVKIEDYSHA
+356 LIKIEDYSHA
-366 VGHCQRCATLI
+366 VGHCQRCATVI
-377 EPMASTQWFVRMEPL
+377 EPMASTQWFVKMEPL
-392 AKPAIEVVKTGKIQ
+392 AKPAIEVVKNGQIQ
-406 ILPDHFTKVYLNWME
+406 IIPDHFTKVYLNWME

-442 CQECGETIVAVDAP
+442 CQDCGETIVAVDAP
-456 KTCPKCNSTK
+456 KTCPKCHSTK

-503 TVMETG
+503 SVLETG
-509 YDILFFWVSRMIML
+509 YDILFFWVSRMIMM

-528 GEVPFKY
+528 GEIPFKY

-546 GEKMSKTKGNVVDP
+546 GDKMSKTKGNVIDP

-569 DALRYAVVSGNA
+569 DALRFAVINGNG

-592 LEAGRNFANKLW
+592 LESARNFANKLW

-610 IKSIPNEKIDL
+610 IKSIPDEKIDL
-621 KIRQESLTV
+621 KINKESLTV

-636 SRLSRTETTVDK
+636 SRLSHTEAIVDK
-648 MMSDF
+648 LMTDF
-653 QFGEALSA
+653 QFGEALST

-687 EAVSPL
+687 DAVTPL
-693 PVLINVLETAL
+693 PVLVNVLETAL

-732 TESIMIAKYPQADKD
+732 TESIMIAKYPKADQD
-747 AVDTGAENIIESVID
+747 AIDTEAENIIESVID
-762 ITRAIRNIRAEN
+762 ITRSIRNIRAEN
-774 KVDPTKWIAAD
+774 KVESTKWIAAE
-785 IYSGKLAAAII
+785 IYSGKLTAAIT

-813 KDGRVTGAQSEKFAV
+813 KAGRLTGAEGEKFAV

-893 ERKERAVRLRQQV
+893 ERKERAARLRQQV

>member
-1 MTAFFVETG
+1 
-10 EKLHR
+10 
-15 EINMTDTPLIEQE
+15 MTDMPLTEEE

-48 KDYFKPVVNPKKK
+48 KDYFKPVINPKKR

-83 AAIEDTMIRWHRM
+83 AALEDTIIRWHRM
-96 QGDPTLWLP
+96 KGDPTLWLP

-145 NTCRSNIGMQHRR
+145 NQCRSNIGMQHRR

-253 VAVNPGDERYI
+253 VAVNPEDERYA
-264 NIIGKEI
+264 NLIGKKI

-280 PIVGDAIVDKAFGT
+280 PIVADAIVDKAFGT

-348 EEMERLGL
+348 EELERLGL
-356 LVKIEDYSHA
+356 LIKIEDYSHA
-366 VGHCQRCATLI
+366 VGHCQRCATVI
-377 EPMASTQWFVRMEPL
+377 EPMASTQWFVKMEPL
-392 AKPAIEVVKTGKIQ
+392 AKPAIEVVKNGQIQ
-406 ILPDHFTKVYLNWME
+406 IIPDHFTKVYLNWME

-442 CQECGETIVAVDAP
+442 CQDCGEIIVAVDAP
-456 KTCPKCNSTK
+456 KTCPKCHSTK
-466 IEQDTDVL
+466 IEQDLDVL

-496 FRYFYPT
+496 LRYFYPT
-503 TVMETG
+503 SVLETG
-509 YDILFFWVSRMIML
+509 YDILFFWVSRMIMM

-528 GEVPFKY
+528 GEIPFKY

-546 GEKMSKTKGNVVDP
+546 GDKMSKTKGNVIDP

-569 DALRYAVVSGNA
+569 DALRFAVINGNG

-592 LEAGRNFANKLW
+592 LESARNFANKLW

-610 IKSIPNEKIDL
+610 IKSIPDEKINL
-621 KIRQESLTV
+621 KIIKESLTV

-636 SRLSRTETTVDK
+636 SRLSRTEATVDQL
-648 MMSDF
+648 MTDF
-653 QFGEALSA
+653 QFGEALST

-687 EAVSPL
+687 DAGSPL
-693 PVLINVLETAL
+693 PVLIHVLETSL

-718 WQNLKSRLPAEWQK
+718 WQNLKSHLPDTWQK
-732 TESIMIAKYPQADKD
+732 TESIMIAEYPKADKQALD
-747 AVDTGAENIIESVID
+747 VEAENIIEAVID

-774 KVDPTKWIAAD
+774 KVESTKWIAAE
-785 IYSGKLAAAII
+785 IYSSKLTAAIT
-796 PYASAIQ
+796 PYGSAIQ

-813 KDGRVTGAQSEKFAV
+813 KDGRLTGAQGENFAV

-864 ARLEIRLKDEAFLSK
+864 ARLEARLKDEAFLSK
-879 APAPVVAK
+879 APAVVVAK
-887 EKERLG
+887 EKERLT
-893 ERKERAVRLRQQV
+893 ERKERATRLRQQI

>member
-1 MTAFFVETG
+1 
-10 EKLHR
+10 
-15 EINMTDTPLIEQE
+15 MTDTPLIEQE

-48 KDYFKPVVNPKKK
+48 KDYFKPVINPKKK

-83 AAIEDTMIRWHRM
+83 AALEDTMVRWHRM

-145 NTCRSNIGMQHRR
+145 NQCRSNIGMQHRR

-185 NLYNKGLIYR
+185 NLFNKGLIYR

-202 CPRCATTLS
+202 CPRCSTTLS

-224 WHLKYPLADGDGYLI
+224 WHLKYPLADGGGFLT

-253 VAVNPGDERYI
+253 VAVNPEDERYTSL
-264 NIIGKEI
+264 IGKEI

-280 PIVGDAIVDKAFGT
+280 PIVGDAVVDKAFGT

-308 EIAQRQKLPLI
+308 EIARRQKLPLI

-356 LVKIEDYSHA
+356 LIKIEDYSHA

-392 AKPAIEVVKTGKIQ
+392 AKPAIEVVKNGKIQ
-406 ILPDHFTKVYLNWME
+406 IIPDHFTKVYLNWME

-442 CQECGETIVAVDAP
+442 CKDCGETIVAVETPQA
-456 KTCPKCNSTK
+456 CPKCGSAR

-496 FRYFYPT
+496 LRYFYPT

-509 YDILFFWVSRMIML
+509 YDILFFWVSRMIMM

-528 GEVPFKY
+528 GEIPFKY

-546 GEKMSKTKGNVVDP
+546 GDKMSKTKGNVIDP

-569 DALRYAVVSGNA
+569 DALRFAVMNGNG

-592 LEAGRNFANKLW
+592 LESARNFANKLW

-610 IKSIPNEKIDL
+610 IKSIPDEKINL
-621 KIRQESLTV
+621 KINKESLTV

-636 SRLSRTETTVDK
+636 SRLSRTEAAVHQLMT
-648 MMSDF
+648 DF
-653 QFGEALSA
+653 QFGEALST

-672 WYIELAKVRLNPENK
+672 WYIELAKVRFNPENK
-687 EAVSPL
+687 DAVSPL
-693 PVLINVLETAL
+693 PVLIHVLETAL

-718 WQNLKSRLPAEWQK
+718 WQNLKSRLPAKWQK
-732 TESIMIAKYPQADKD
+732 AESIMIAKYPKADKN
-747 AVDTGAENIIESVID
+747 AVDADAEDIIEAVID

-774 KVDPTKWIAAD
+774 KVESTKWITAG
-785 IYSGKLAAAII
+785 IYSGKMTAAIA
-796 PYASAIQ
+796 PYSSAIQ

-813 KDGRVTGAQSEKFAV
+813 KTGRLTEAQNEKFAV
-828 AVLKEA
+828 AVLKET
-834 DVIVPMASM
+834 DVIVPVASM

-856 IAQIDADV
+856 IAGIDADV
-864 ARLEIRLKDEAFLSK
+864 ARLEARLKDEAFLSK

-887 EKERLG
+887 EKERLT
-893 ERKERAVRLRQQV
+893 ERKERAARLRQQV

>member
-1 MTAFFVETG
+1 
-10 EKLHR
+10 
-15 EINMTDTPLIEQE
+15 MTDTPLIEQE

-48 KDYFKPVVNPKKK
+48 KDYFKPVINPKKK

-83 AAIEDTMIRWHRM
+83 AALEDTMIRWHRM

-145 NTCRSNIGMQHRR
+145 NQCRSNIGMQHRR

-202 CPRCATTLS
+202 CPRCSTTLS

-224 WHLKYPLADGDGYLI
+224 WHLKYPLADGGGFLI

-253 VAVNPGDERYI
+253 VAVNPEDERYTSL
-264 NIIGKEI
+264 IGKEI

-280 PIVGDAIVDKAFGT
+280 PIVGDAVVDKTFGT

-308 EIAQRQKLPLI
+308 DIAQRQKLPLI

-356 LVKIEDYSHA
+356 LIKIEDYSHA

-392 AKPAIEVVKTGKIQ
+392 ARPAIEVVKNGKIQ
-406 ILPDHFTKVYLNWME
+406 IIPDHFTKVYLNWME

-442 CQECGETIVAVDAP
+442 CRDCGETIVAVDAP
-456 KTCPKCNSTK
+456 QACPKCGSAR

-496 FRYFYPT
+496 LRYFYPT

-509 YDILFFWVSRMIML
+509 YDILFFWVSRMIMM

-528 GEVPFKY
+528 GEIPFKY

-546 GEKMSKTKGNVVDP
+546 GDKMSKTKGNVIDP

-569 DALRYAVVSGNA
+569 DALRFAVMNGNG

-592 LEAGRNFANKLW
+592 LESARNFANKLW

-610 IKSIPNEKIDL
+610 IKSIPDEKINL
-621 KIRQESLTV
+621 KINKESLTV

-636 SRLSRTETTVDK
+636 SRLCRTEAAVHQLMT
-648 MMSDF
+648 DF
-653 QFGEALSA
+653 QFGEALST

-687 EAVSPL
+687 DAVSPL
-693 PVLINVLETAL
+693 PVLIHVLETAL

-718 WQNLKSRLPAEWQK
+718 WQNLKSRLPAKWQK
-732 TESIMIAKYPQADKD
+732 AESIMIAKYPKADKN
-747 AVDTGAENIIESVID
+747 AVDADAEDIIEAVID

-774 KVDPTKWIAAD
+774 KVESTKWIAAE
-785 IYSGKLAAAII
+785 IYSGKMTAAIN
-796 PYASAIQ
+796 PYAAAIQ

-813 KDGRVTGAQSEKFAV
+813 KTGRLTEAQKEKFAV

-834 DVIVPMASM
+834 DVVVPLASM

-864 ARLEIRLKDEAFLSK
+864 ARLEARLKDEAFLSK

-887 EKERLG
+887 EKERLV
-893 ERKERAVRLRQQV
+893 ERKERAARLRQQV

>member
-1 MTAFFVETG
+1 MT
-10 EKLHR
+10 
-15 EINMTDTPLIEQE
+15 
-28 MPKAYDPKT
+28 
-37 VEDKWYKFWLE
+37 
-48 KDYFKPVVNPKKK
+48 
-61 PFTIIMP
+61 
-68 PPNVTGDLHMGHALV
+68 
-83 AAIEDTMIRWHRM
+83 RWHRM
-96 QGDPTLWLP
+96 KGDPTLWLP

-145 NTCRSNIGMQHRR
+145 NTCRSKIGMQHRR

-177 LAVRTTFV
+177 LAVRHTFV

-202 CPRCATTLS
+202 CPRCATALS

-224 WHLKYPLADGDGYLI
+224 WHLKYPLAYGDGYLI

-253 VAVNPGDERYI
+253 VAVNPEDERYT
-264 NIIGKEI
+264 NLIGKYV

-280 PIVGDAIVDKAFGT
+280 PVVADAIVDKAFGT

-308 EIAQRQKLPLI
+308 EIAQRHDLQRI
-319 NLLNKDATMNENAGP
+319 TILNKDATMNDNAGP
-334 CKGMDRFACRKWVV
+334 CIGMDRFACRKWVV
-348 EEMERLGL
+348 EELERLGL
-356 LVKIEDYSHA
+356 MIKIEDYSHA
-366 VGHCQRCATLI
+366 VGHCQRCSTVI
-377 EPMASTQWFVRMEPL
+377 EPLASLQWFVKMEPL
-392 AKPAIEVVKTGKIQ
+392 AKPAIEVVKNGKIQ
-406 ILPDHFTKVYLNWME
+406 IIPEHFNKVYLNWME
-421 NIRDWCVSRQ
+421 NIRDWCISRQ
-431 LWWGQ
+431 LWWGH

-442 CQECGETIVAVDAP
+442 CQECGAMIVAVDAP
-456 KTCPKCNSTK
+456 KNCPKCHSTK
-466 IEQDTDVL
+466 IEQDLDVL

-481 LWPHSTLGWPEDTAD
+481 LWPHSTLGWPNDTED

-503 TVMETG
+503 TVMETA
-509 YDILFFWVSRMIML
+509 YDILFFWVARMIMMGL
-523 GIENT
+523 ENT
-528 GEVPFKY
+528 GEIPFKY

-546 GEKMSKTKGNVVDP
+546 GDKMSKTKGNVTDP
-560 LKVIDQIGA
+560 LEIINKIGA
-569 DALRYAVVSGNA
+569 DALRYAVVTGNA

-610 IKSIPNEKIDL
+610 IKSIPDGKIDL
-621 KIRQESLTV
+621 KIRREALTV

-636 SRLSRTETTVDK
+636 SRLSRTEATVNK
-648 MMSDF
+648 MMTDF
-653 QFGEALSA
+653 QFGEALST

-687 EAVSPL
+687 DAVSPL

-718 WQNLKSRLPAEWQK
+718 WQNLKSHLPAKWQK
-732 TESIMIAKYPQADKD
+732 TESIMIAKYPKADKD
-747 AVDTGAENIIESVID
+747 AVDTVAENIIESVID

-774 KVDPTKWIAAD
+774 KVESTKWIAAE
-785 IYSGKLAAAII
+785 IYSGKLTAAIT

-813 KDGRVTGAQSEKFAV
+813 KDGRLSGAQGEKFAV

-834 DVIVPMASM
+834 DVTVPMASM

-864 ARLEIRLKDEAFLSK
+864 ARLETRLKDEAFLSK
-879 APAPVVAK
+879 APAAVVAK
-887 EKERLG
+887 EKERLT
-893 ERKERAVRLRQQV
+893 ERKERASRLRQQI

>member
-1 MTAFFVETG
+1 
-10 EKLHR
+10 
-15 EINMTDTPLIEQE
+15 

-48 KDYFKPVVNPKKK
+48 KDYFKPVINPKKR

-83 AAIEDTMIRWHRM
+83 AALEDTIIRWHRM
-96 QGDPTLWLP
+96 KGDPTLWLP

-145 NTCRSNIGMQHRR
+145 NQCRSNIGMQHRR

-253 VAVNPGDERYI
+253 VAVNPEDERYA
-264 NIIGKEI
+264 NLIGKKI

-280 PIVGDAIVDKAFGT
+280 PIVADAIVDKAFGT

-348 EEMERLGL
+348 EELERLGL
-356 LVKIEDYSHA
+356 LIKIEDYSHA
-366 VGHCQRCATLI
+366 VGHCQRCATVI
-377 EPMASTQWFVRMEPL
+377 EPMASTQWFVKMEPL
-392 AKPAIEVVKTGKIQ
+392 AKPAIEVVKNGQIQ
-406 ILPDHFTKVYLNWME
+406 IIPDHFTKVYLNWME

-442 CQECGETIVAVDAP
+442 CQDCGEIIVAVDAP
-456 KTCPKCNSTK
+456 KTCPKCHSTK
-466 IEQDTDVL
+466 IEQDLDVL

-496 FRYFYPT
+496 LRYFYPT
-503 TVMETG
+503 SVLETG
-509 YDILFFWVSRMIML
+509 YDILFFWVSRMIMM

-528 GEVPFKY
+528 GEIPFKY

-546 GEKMSKTKGNVVDP
+546 GDKMSKTKGNVIDP

-569 DALRYAVVSGNA
+569 DALRFAVINGNG

-592 LEAGRNFANKLW
+592 LESARNFANKLW

-610 IKSIPNEKIDL
+610 IKSIPDEKINL
-621 KIRQESLTV
+621 KIIKESLTV

-636 SRLSRTETTVDK
+636 SRLSRTEATVDQL
-648 MMSDF
+648 MTDF
-653 QFGEALSA
+653 QFGEALST

-687 EAVSPL
+687 DAGSPL
-693 PVLINVLETAL
+693 PVLIHVLETSL

-718 WQNLKSRLPAEWQK
+718 WQNLKSHLPDTWQK
-732 TESIMIAKYPQADKD
+732 TESIMIAEYPKADKQALD
-747 AVDTGAENIIESVID
+747 VEAENIIEAVID

-774 KVDPTKWIAAD
+774 KVESTKWIAAE
-785 IYSGKLAAAII
+785 IYSSKLTAAIT
-796 PYASAIQ
+796 PYGSAIQ

-813 KDGRVTGAQSEKFAV
+813 KDGRLTGAQGENFAV

-864 ARLEIRLKDEAFLSK
+864 ARLEARLKDEAFLSK
-879 APAPVVAK
+879 APAVVVAK
-887 EKERLG
+887 EKERLT
-893 ERKERAVRLRQQV
+893 ERKERATRLRQQI

>member
-1 MTAFFVETG
+1 
-10 EKLHR
+10 
-15 EINMTDTPLIEQE
+15 
-28 MPKAYDPKT
+28 
-37 VEDKWYKFWLE
+37 
-48 KDYFKPVVNPKKK
+48 
-61 PFTIIMP
+61 
-68 PPNVTGDLHMGHALV
+68 
-83 AAIEDTMIRWHRM
+83 
-96 QGDPTLWLP
+96 
-105 GVDHASIAAQVVV
+105 
-118 ERILAKEGTTRYKI
+118 
-132 GREKFLERMWEWT
+132 MWEWT
-145 NTCRSNIGMQHRR
+145 NQCRSNIGMQHRR

-202 CPRCATTLS
+202 CPRCSTTLS
-211 DLEVDHKDLNGHL
+211 DLEVDHKDLHGHL
-224 WHLKYPLADGDGYLI
+224 WHLKYPLADGGGFLI

-253 VAVNPGDERYI
+253 VAVNPEDERYI

-377 EPMASTQWFVRMEPL
+377 EPMASTQWFVRMELL

-610 IKSIPNEKIDL
+610 IKSIPDEKIDL
-621 KIRQESLTV
+621 KIRQELLTV

-864 ARLEIRLKDEAFLSK
+864 ARLEIRLQDEAFLSK

-887 EKERLG
+887 EKERLV
-893 ERKERAVRLRQQV
+893 ERKERAARLRQQI

>member
-1 MTAFFVETG
+1 
-10 EKLHR
+10 
-15 EINMTDTPLIEQE
+15 MTDMPLTEEE

-48 KDYFKPVVNPKKK
+48 KDYFKPVINPKKR

-83 AAIEDTMIRWHRM
+83 AALEDTMIRWHRM
-96 QGDPTLWLP
+96 KGDPTLWLP

-145 NTCRSNIGMQHRR
+145 NQCRSNIGMQHRR

-253 VAVNPGDERYI
+253 VAVNPEDERYA
-264 NIIGKEI
+264 NLIGKEI

-280 PIVGDAIVDKAFGT
+280 PIVADAIVDKAFGT

-348 EEMERLGL
+348 EELERLGL
-356 LVKIEDYSHA
+356 LIKIEDYSHA
-366 VGHCQRCATLI
+366 VGHCQRCATVI
-377 EPMASTQWFVRMEPL
+377 EPMASTQWFVKMEPL
-392 AKPAIEVVKTGKIQ
+392 AKPAIEVVKNGQIQ
-406 ILPDHFTKVYLNWME
+406 IIPDHFTKVYLNWME

-442 CQECGETIVAVDAP
+442 CQDCGEIIVAVDAP
-456 KTCPKCNSTK
+456 KTCPKCHSTK
-466 IEQDTDVL
+466 IEQDLDVL

-496 FRYFYPT
+496 LRYFYPT
-503 TVMETG
+503 SVLETG
-509 YDILFFWVSRMIML
+509 YDILFFWVSRMIMM

-528 GEVPFKY
+528 GEIPFKY

-546 GEKMSKTKGNVVDP
+546 GDKMSKTKGNVIDP

-569 DALRYAVVSGNA
+569 DALRFAVINGNG

-592 LEAGRNFANKLW
+592 LESARNFANKLW

-610 IKSIPNEKIDL
+610 IKSIPDEKINL
-621 KIRQESLTV
+621 KIIKESLTV

-636 SRLSRTETTVDK
+636 SRLSRTEATVDQL
-648 MMSDF
+648 MTDF
-653 QFGEALSA
+653 QFGEALST

-687 EAVSPL
+687 DAGSPL
-693 PVLINVLETAL
+693 PVLIHVLETSL

-718 WQNLKSRLPAEWQK
+718 WQNLKSHLPDTWQK
-732 TESIMIAKYPQADKD
+732 TESIMIAEYPKADKQALD
-747 AVDTGAENIIESVID
+747 VEAENIIEAVID

-774 KVDPTKWIAAD
+774 KVESTKWIAAE
-785 IYSGKLAAAII
+785 IYSSKLTAAIT
-796 PYASAIQ
+796 PYGSAIQ

-813 KDGRVTGAQSEKFAV
+813 KDGRLTGAQGENFAV

-864 ARLEIRLKDEAFLSK
+864 ARLEARLKDEAFLSK
-879 APAPVVAK
+879 APAVVVAK
-887 EKERLG
+887 EKERLT
-893 ERKERAVRLRQQV
+893 ERKERATRLRQQI